1 MSNTPCHEPHNTAAL
16 LELFESFE
24 RLVDTIESELDE
36 DSREGSAP
44 TGEAWADARER
55 ILARARD
62 SKRSM
67 DRADVLAALGQ

>member
-1 MSNTPCHEPHNTAAL
+1 MRNTPCDEPHNMAAL

-24 RLVDTIESELDE
+24 RLVDIIESELDD

-44 TGEAWADARER
+44 TGEAWVDARDR